1 MKTAVAPAAA
11 PTGFGQRIINRIKSR
26 MGTVENFIF
35 IHRPIYDSVYGLCNI
50 SGTAIYSVEF
60 YLF

>member
-11 PTGFGQRIINRIKSR
+11 PTGFGQRIINRISR
-26 MGTVENFIF
+26 IDVENFIF